1 MENQHPEPKTDER
14 KPYEKPQV
22 KLELPL
28 EIRAGSP
35 ISGGF
40 DPLNPLGLGK

>member
-1 MENQHPEPKTDER
+1 METQHSEKVVDDRKT
-14 KPYEKPQV
+14 YEKPEI
-22 KLELPL
+22 KHELPL

-35 ISGGF
+35 ILGEF

>member
-1 MENQHPEPKTDER
+1 MQSTQLDQQKDDR

-22 KLELPL
+22 KHELSL

-35 ISGGF
+35 LSDFI

>member
-1 MENQHPEPKTDER
+1 MELQQPEPQTDER
-14 KPYEKPQV
+14 KPYEKPHL
-22 KLELPL
+22 KHELPL

-35 ISGGF
+35 ILEF

>member
-1 MENQHPEPKTDER
+1 MEQQHPEPLVDER

-22 KLELPL
+22 KVELPL

-35 ISGGF
+35 VIDDF
-40 DPLNPLGLGK
+40 DPLNPFGLG

>member
-1 MENQHPEPKTDER
+1 MEKQDTKKVVDNRKT
-14 KPYEKPQV
+14 YEKPQI
-22 KLELPL
+22 KHELPL

-35 ISGGF
+35 LLDGF

>member
-1 MENQHPEPKTDER
+1 MESQTTQIAVDLR
-14 KPYEKPQV
+14 KPYEKPEV
-22 KLELPL
+22 RYELPL

-35 ISGGF
+35 IEDGF

>member
-1 MENQHPEPKTDER
+1 MESKLLDQQSDDR

-22 KLELPL
+22 KHELSL

-35 ISGGF
+35 LSDFI
-40 DPLNPLGLGK
+40 DPLNPFGLGK

>member
-1 MENQHPEPKTDER
+1 MESRQSDPNTDDR

-22 KLELPL
+22 KHELSL

-35 ISGGF
+35 LSEFI

>member
-1 MENQHPEPKTDER
+1 MDSQPTEKILDNR
-14 KPYEKPQV
+14 KPYQKPEV

-35 ISGGF
+35 ITGEF
-40 DPLNPLGLGK
+40 DPLNPFGLGK

>member
-1 MENQHPEPKTDER
+1 MEQQHPEPKTYER
-14 KPYEKPQV
+14 KPYEKPAV
-22 KLELPL
+22 KYELAL

-35 ISGGF
+35 LSEF

>member
-1 MENQHPEPKTDER
+1 MDKLSTEIVVENR
-14 KPYEKPQV
+14 KPYEKPEI

-35 ISGGF
+35 VLGEF
-40 DPLNPLGLGK
+40 DPLNPFGLGK